1 MKREVI
7 PEQRSMSREIAKWT
21 LRSIGALIML
31 ALVAFM
37 IQGTDFFLYKTF
49 APRQEAARR
58 EVFEQS
64 KAYRDG
70 LMQELRA
77 AQIDYAKASSP
88 QQKLAIGSLVLHDA
102 AGFKD
107 ELPPDLDAFVRTVRA
122 EQIGGAQ

>member
-1 MKREVI
+1 MRREVI
-7 PEQRSMSREIAKWT
+7 PEQRSLSREIMKWT
-21 LRSIGALIML
+21 LGMIGALIVMAL
-31 ALVAFM
+31 AAFM
-37 IQGTDFFLYKTF
+37 VQGTDFFLYKTF
-49 APRQEAARR
+49 APRQEASRR

-70 LMQELRA
+70 LMQELRS
-77 AQIDYAKASSP
+77 AQIDYAKASTS

-107 ELPPDLDAFVRTVRA
+107 ELPPDLEAFVRAVRT

>member
-1 MKREVI
+1 MRREVI
-7 PEQRSMSREIAKWT
+7 PEQRSMSREITKWILGT
-21 LRSIGALIML
+21 FGALIML

-49 APRQEAARR
+49 APRQEAVRR

-70 LMQELRA
+70 LLQEIRS
-77 AQIDYAKASSP
+77 AQIDYAKAESS

-102 AGFKD
+102 AGFRD
-107 ELPPDLDAFVRTVRA
+107 ELPPDLEAFVLTVRA
-122 EQIGGAQ
+122 EQIGGRQ